1 MKQKNSTPTAKRNR
15 RIRLCMF
22 VSGLSVFAQLYLFQP
37 LLPELCQ
44 FFGVEMAASSLA
56 VSLSTIGMAA
66 GLLFFAFTADSI
78 ARERLMGM
86 ALIASSLLTL
96 ATAFAVSFPL
106 LLALSFLKGATLA
119 GVSAVALAYLTE
131 EIDKTVIGA
140 AISLYLS
147 GNTIGGMSG
156 RVAGTLIAGW
166 HGWRGH
172 RHHQSATR
180 RAVLPADTPLNEFPS
195 CAGQLPYEK
204 PTDAPFAL
212 ATHVSEHVSD
222 SHAHYG
228 HLRERVQLYFLY
240 SQLSGLP
247 SAPSSHCHGVSDV
260 HHRRGRLVRGRKP
273 VGPTCPGKTAARLS
287 AADGRRTADA
297 FPPSP
302 VEHCRRTGRIHFRLF
317 RRPHRGQP
325 HRVGQR
331 FGSQKQR
338 NEPLLAGLLRRVG
351 NRRHA
356 DGAGALPL

>member
-86 ALIASSLLTL
+86 ALIVSSLLTL

-166 HGWRGH
+166 HGW
-172 RHHQSATR
+172 QAA
-180 RAVLPADTPLNEFPS
+180 AVGIGIASLL
-195 CAGQLPYEK
+195 L
-204 PTDAPFAL
+204 
-212 ATHVSEHVSD
+212 
-222 SHAHYG
+222 
-228 HLRERVQLYFLY
+228 
-240 SQLSGLP
+240 
-247 SAPSSHCHGVSDV
+247 GV
-260 HHRRGRLVRGRKP
+260 L
-273 VGPTCPGKTAARLS
+273 
-287 AADGRRTADA
+287 
-297 FPPSP
+297 F
-302 VEHCRRTGRIHFRLF
+302 FRLIPRSTNF
-317 RRPHRGQP
+317 RPVPVSFRMKSRQMHRLL
-325 HRVGQR
+325 
-331 FGSQKQR
+331 SQHTFLKIGR
-338 NEPLLAGLLRRVG
+338 AHV
-351 NRRHA
+351 
-356 DGAGALPL
+356 